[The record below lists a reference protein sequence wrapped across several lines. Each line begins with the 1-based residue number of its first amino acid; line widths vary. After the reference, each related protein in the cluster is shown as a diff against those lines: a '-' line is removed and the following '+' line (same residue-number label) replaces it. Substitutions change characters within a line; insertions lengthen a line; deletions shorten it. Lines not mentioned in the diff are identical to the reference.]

1 MPNLCLIP
9 NLMRFN
15 EIQLGILSFMQKV
28 PHMVQFMLMFP
39 FGAILRGYLFIF
51 FLLLLGFLFC
61 FGVCF
66 FQKKLNKV
74 QIGQLPT
81 EFSVLNPSQTENAS
95 TGFQIQR
102 YSIWKMEGEQHHPW
116 ITAITLNLA
125 FQI

>member
-51 FLLLLGFLFC
+51 FFVGFFVLFWC
-61 FGVCF
+61 LF
-66 FQKKLNKV
+66 FSEKIK
-74 QIGQLPT
+74 
-81 EFSVLNPSQTENAS
+81 
-95 TGFQIQR
+95 
-102 YSIWKMEGEQHHPW
+102 
-116 ITAITLNLA
+116 
-125 FQI
+125 